1 MKDFNLAKY
10 LKEHNLGSHG
20 ILGNYIDLQALKE
33 EEVGNNGNLEGT
45 LTIDWSGGIPELKA
59 SCKNWGVECE
69 IITMNGPGGGW
80 PEVAIMGKVDAIK
93 NWLKNEYT
101 QDEEELEYFMDM
113 IELDGVQENFSKK
126 EMELD
131 TKIPYEGPERKVDGF
146 GDKFDQVNP
155 VSELEGGYKM
165 SENIWMQNVDGT
177 DAYKVGNWTCY
188 YDFPGVLVWSY
199 GRVPFSDLA
208 VYATPN
214 WEGDGT
220 TPIQIDIDEE
230 TQDQMTLKQSEFA
243 DFNEYA
249 TAMKPYLDRIEDLE
263 SDWGSLAPS
272 EDLAELEKPEN
283 IYADD
288 EDRLGSLGASDDRM
302 MDLGGD
308 QIEQGIISLL
318 DDGFEPE
325 DILEACKMLIDA
337 QVNAAMQGKKY

>member
-20 ILGNYIDLQALKE
+20 ILGNYVDLQALKE
-33 EEVGNNGNLEGT
+33 E
-45 LTIDWSGGIPELKA
+45 
-59 SCKNWGVECE
+59 
-69 IITMNGPGGGW
+69 
-80 PEVAIMGKVDAIK
+80 VD
-93 NWLKNEYT
+93 NST
-101 QDEEELEYFMDM
+101 T
-113 IELDGVQENFSKK
+113 IELDMAWDDSEDAEAQETFRNYNIKVSGGTGRPGTYEVTGKK
-126 EMELD
+126 EDILAYLRSEFYGMDETDIQHYYPELLD
-131 TKIPYEGPERKVDGF
+131 GMNEEAGSGNNEPTQEVPYVGTDKKLDGF
-146 GDKFDQVNP
+146 GDKFDQTEP
-155 VSELEGGYKM
+155 VSEVGGED
-165 SENIWMQNVDGT
+165 ENLWMKDVDGT

-188 YDFPGVLVWSY
+188 YDYPGVLVWSY
-199 GRVPFSDLA
+199 GRVPFSKLA

-214 WEGDGT
+214 WEDDGT

-230 TQDQMTLKQSEFA
+230 TQDQMTLKQSEFV

-249 TAMKPYLDRIEDLE
+249 TAMKPYLSRIEDLE
-263 SDWGSLAPS
+263 SNWGSLAPS

-288 EDRLGSLGASDDRM
+288 QEQFDDTRM

-325 DILEACKMLIDA
+325 DVLDACKMFINA
-337 QVNAAMQGKKY
+337 HVNAAMQGKKF